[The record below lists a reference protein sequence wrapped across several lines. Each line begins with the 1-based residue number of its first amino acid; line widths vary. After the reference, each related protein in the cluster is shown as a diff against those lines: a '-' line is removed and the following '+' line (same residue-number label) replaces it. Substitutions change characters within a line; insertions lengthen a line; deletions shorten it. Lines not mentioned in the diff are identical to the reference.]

1 MAKEMLDLKS
11 SINVLSGINCSK
23 KKKKEGKLKLLQKTC
38 RNSKDKFKERK

>member
-23 KKKKEGKLKLLQKTC
+23 KKKEGKLKLLQKTC
-38 RNSKDKFKERK
+38 RNSKDKFKKRK

>member
-23 KKKKEGKLKLLQKTC
+23 KKKKRRKVKTASEDMQK
-38 RNSKDKFKERK
+38 F

>member
-23 KKKKEGKLKLLQKTC
+23 KKKRKVKTASEDMQK
-38 RNSKDKFKERK
+38 F